1 MQVVNFQRKR
11 SVKAVSRSGRM
22 IAAAAIGAMLV
33 VGSPNASWAQ
43 GYPNKPITI
52 LVGFAPGGLIDVI
65 SRLVGQ
71 RLQEKLGQPVVVE
84 NRAGAAGNIA
94 HRRVATGDADGYTI
108 LGGTTSLAINETVFA
123 KRGYVADDFIAVSI
137 AALSPEMI
145 SAPVGGAKTLKEF
158 IDSSRSTSAQFGTA
172 GAGSASY
179 ITTQYFFQNLAKI
192 PTTHIPFQGGAPA
205 VSAALGNQIP
215 LVATP
220 PAAGAAAP
228 VKAGLLRGLAIAAD
242 KRMALLPD
250 VPTYSESGY
259 PGFTAS
265 AWTGFFLPAKTPK
278 EIAVKLNEAIAEVL
292 KEPAVGAKLQELGF
306 EPIYLDQKASDE
318 MFRAEIGK
326 WRTMIEAIGLKVE

>member
-1 MQVVNFQRKR
+1 VQADVNIQNKLP
-11 SVKAVSRSGRM
+11 VKAGSRKGRM
-22 IAAAAIGAMLV
+22 MAAAMGALLV
-33 VGSPNASWAQ
+33 LASPSASWAQ
-43 GYPNKPITI
+43 AYPSKPITI

-65 SRLVGQ
+65 SRVVGQ

-94 HRRVATGDADGYTI
+94 HRRAATSDADGYTI
-108 LGGTTSLAINETVFA
+108 LGGTTSMAINETVYT
-123 KRGYVADDFIAVSI
+123 KRGYTADDFITVSI
-137 AALSPEMI
+137 AASSPEMI
-145 SAPVGGAKTLKEF
+145 SAPLDGAKTLKEF
-158 IDSSRSTSAQFGTA
+158 IDNSRSASAQFGTA

-205 VSAALGNQIP
+205 VAAALGNQIP

-220 PAAGAAAP
+220 PAAGVASP
-228 VKAGLLRGLAIAAD
+228 VKSGQLRGLAIAAD

-250 VPTYSESGY
+250 VPTYAESGY

-278 EIAVKLNEAIAEVL
+278 EIAVKLNTAILEIL
-292 KEPAVGAKLQELGF
+292 KEPAVIAKLQEIGF
-306 EPIYLDQKASDE
+306 EPLYLDQPASE
-318 MFRAEIGK
+318 AMYRSEISK
-326 WRTMIEAIGLKVE
+326 WRKMIEAIGLKVE

>member
-1 MQVVNFQRKR
+1 VQDVKFQGP
-11 SVKAVSRSGRM
+11 VKAASRKGRAV
-22 IAAAAIGAMLV
+22 AAAAIGALLV
-33 VGSPNASWAQ
+33 VAAPNASWAQ
-43 GYPNKPITI
+43 AAYPTKPITI

-65 SRLVGQ
+65 ARLIGQ
-71 RLQEKLGQPVVVE
+71 RLQVKLGQPVVIE

-94 HRRVATGDADGYTI
+94 HRRVATSDADGYTI
-108 LGGTTSLAINETVFA
+108 LGGTTSMAINETVYA

-137 AALSPEMI
+137 AASSPEMI
-145 SAPVGGAKTLKEF
+145 SAPLEGAKTLKEF
-158 IDSSRSTSAQFGTA
+158 IENSRSTSAQFGTA

-205 VSAALGNQIP
+205 VTAALGNQIP

-220 PAAGAAAP
+220 PAAGVAAP
-228 VKAGLLRGLAIAAD
+228 VKAGQLRGLAIAAD

-265 AWTGFFLPAKTPK
+265 AWTGFFVPAKTPK
-278 EIAVKLNEAIAEVL
+278 EIAVKLNTAILEIL
-292 KEPAVGAKLQELGF
+292 KEPDIITKLQELGF
-306 EPIYLDQKASDE
+306 EPLYLDQPASE
-318 MFRAEIGK
+318 ALFRAEIKK
-326 WRTMIEAIGLKVE
+326 WQTMIEAIGLKVE